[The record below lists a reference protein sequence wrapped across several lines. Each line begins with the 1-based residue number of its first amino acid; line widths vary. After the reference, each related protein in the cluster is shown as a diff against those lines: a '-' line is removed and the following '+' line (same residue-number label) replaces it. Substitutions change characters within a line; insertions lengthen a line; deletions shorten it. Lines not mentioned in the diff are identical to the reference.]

1 MPGKK
6 EILKRKMTN
15 LDKFA
20 SFPTILTAFHTYS
33 DKKARR

>member
-1 MPGKK
+1 MPGKR

-20 SFPTILTAFHTYS
+20 SFPIILIAFHTYS
-33 DKKARR
+33 DKKEER